1 MSEQM
6 RILIVEPGKK
16 PRQATIEHTLENL
29 QKIVGGSIQAIYP
42 WDGDSELDMIGLVC
56 NDDGI
61 ALGLEFNRF
70 VEEREYGPIWGTF
83 FLCGLGTEDFISL
96 TDAQEA
102 FLMERFRRPEF
113 LVQARDGRIA
123 VLRGI

>member
-1 MSEQM
+1 MTEQM

-42 WDGDSELDMIGLVC
+42 WDDDPVGLVC

-61 ALGLEFNRF
+61 ALGLKFNRF

-102 FLMERFRRPEF
+102 FLMERFRSPEF
-113 LVQARDGRIA
+113 LVRTADGRTA
-123 VLRGI
+123 VLRGF